1 MGPGITFIVRLYRSA
16 ASSVTGVVED
26 VRSGT
31 RTPFS
36 NSEELW
42 KALSAKRRYRSKR
55 RRSMEEQ

>member
-26 VRSGT
+26 VRSG
-31 RTPFS
+31 RRIPFS

-42 KALSAKRRYRSKR
+42 KALSRKRRYWSVR
-55 RRSMEEQ
+55 RRSMEEK

>member
-31 RTPFS
+31 RIPFS

-42 KALSAKRRYRSKR
+42 KALSRKRRYRSVR
-55 RRSMEEQ
+55 RRSMEEK